1 MSEDPVATIVRNA
14 LQLEESFAFS
24 DATRLQEIPAMD
36 SLGQVR
42 LVMEIE
48 QILDDRLTMD
58 EILAIEAVGNIRELL
73 AAKGKLSVEC

>member
-1 MSEDPVATIVRNA
+1 
-14 LQLEESFAFS
+14 
-24 DATRLQEIPAMD
+24 MD

-48 QILDDRLTMD
+48 RVLDDRLSMD
-58 EILAIEAVGNIRELL
+58 EILSMESVGNIRSLL